1 LDKAFFEH
9 ALNDVYQ
16 KEWSRTLAFLV
27 KRTGNISIAEDCAQ
41 DAFESAVQH
50 WRKEGFPDS
59 PGAWLRTVAFRQFID
74 GARSASSRSDA
85 LKRLKLLE
93 EAQGSETDELDI
105 DQEEL
110 SLLLYCANDSI
121 DKSSQVMLMLRVFGG
136 LTPREIAFAFSLEKE
151 AIRSRLLRAKRKLG
165 EQGFPALS
173 KQAVRERIPQ
183 ILAAIYIMYNE
194 ATFSTIESSNH
205 RHDIA
210 TIALRLADRLAVL
223 LPLES
228 EVHGLLSLILF
239 VEARVA
245 ARSVDRKTLIPLPDQ
260 DRSLWSKGLISRA
273 NKHLTIASKLSE
285 PGKYMLEAAIQGY
298 HCDADSIE
306 ETDWNAILGLY
317 NRLLLITSDGY
328 VQLNRIYALSKVAGP
343 SKALTE
349 LEEYYTIGIE
359 ENYLYLLVKSELHE
373 QLGQR
378 DKARDLLK
386 RAIDIVNNE
395 IVKDVLLERLK
406 K

>member
-1 LDKAFFEH
+1 LDKAFFKN

-27 KRTGNISIAEDCAQ
+27 KRTGDISIAEDCAQ

-50 WRKEGFPDS
+50 WRKVGFPDS
-59 PGAWLRTVAFRQFID
+59 PGAWLRTVAFRQYID
-74 GARSASSRSDA
+74 AARSARSRSDA
-85 LKRLKLLE
+85 LKRLKSLE
-93 EAQGSETDELDI
+93 EDQHCDIDEVDI

-110 SLLLYCANDSI
+110 SLLFYCANDSL

-165 EQGFPALS
+165 EKGFPPLS
-173 KQAVRERIPQ
+173 EKAVRERIPQ

-194 ATFSTIESSNH
+194 ATFSTVESTNH

-210 TIALRLADRLAVL
+210 SIALRLADRLSVL

-260 DRSLWSKGLISRA
+260 DRSLWSKGLIFRA
-273 NKHLTIASKLSE
+273 NKHLTIASKLSG
-285 PGKYMLEAAIQGY
+285 PGKYMLEAAIQGK
-298 HCDADSIE
+298 H
-306 ETDWNAILGLY
+306 
-317 NRLLLITSDGY
+317 ITS
-328 VQLNRIYALSKVAGP
+328 I
-343 SKALTE
+343 
-349 LEEYYTIGIE
+349 
-359 ENYLYLLVKSELHE
+359 
-373 QLGQR
+373 
-378 DKARDLLK
+378 
-386 RAIDIVNNE
+386 
-395 IVKDVLLERLK
+395 
-406 K
+406 

>member
-1 LDKAFFEH
+1 LDRTFFEK
-9 ALNDVYQ
+9 ALNHAYQ
-16 KEWSRTLAFLV
+16 REWGRTVAYLI
-27 KRTGNISIAEDCAQ
+27 KRTGDISIAEDCAQ
-41 DAFESAVQH
+41 EAFESAVQH
-50 WRKEGFPDS
+50 WRKDGFPDS
-59 PGAWLRTVAFRQFID
+59 PGSWLRTVAFRQFID

-93 EAQGSETDELDI
+93 EDQCCEIDEIDV

-110 SLLLYCANDSI
+110 SLLFYCANDSI

-136 LTPREIAFAFSLEKE
+136 LTPREIAFTFSLEKE
-151 AIRSRLLRAKRKLG
+151 AVRSRLLRAKRKLEG
-165 EQGFPALS
+165 KGFPPLS
-173 KQAVRERIPQ
+173 EKVVQERIPQ
-183 ILAAIYIMYNE
+183 VLAAMYIMYNE

-223 LPLES
+223 LPEEP

-260 DRSLWSKGLISRA
+260 DRSLWSKELIFRA
-273 NKHLTIASKLSE
+273 NKHLTIASKLSD

-298 HCDADSIE
+298 HCDADSAE

-317 NRLLLITSDGY
+317 NRLLHITSDIY
-328 VQLNRIYALSKVAGP
+328 IQLNRIYAFSMVAGP
-343 SKALTE
+343 SRALTE
-349 LEEYYTIGIE
+349 LEELYTIGIE

-378 DKARDLLK
+378 DKARELLK
-386 RAIDIVNNE
+386 RAIDIVNNK